1 MSEKENEKSPD
12 FLEES
17 KNKTD
22 DGTDGDDG
30 GFGAAVLEI
39 TMKMNKNDCYEHH

>member
-12 FLEES
+12 SLEES

-22 DGTDGDDG
+22 DGTDG
-30 GFGAAVLEI
+30 GFGAAVLEL
-39 TMKMNKNDCYEHH
+39 TMEMNKNNCYEHH